1 MLFEIH
7 PLQVGQMRTNCYLV
21 KDKKSSQ
28 TLIIDPG
35 DDGEYIIEQLS
46 KLQCIPKLIIATHG
60 HFDHIMAVLTISLT
74 FQIPFRLNCKDQFL
88 VDKMR
93 ENARHF
99 LEIDPGPSPLI
110 DHDLTDRDQLKVGD
124 INFAVIETPGHTP
137 GSVCLYDKRY
147 NILLCGDLMF
157 SQGGV
162 GRTDFSYS
170 NKNDFYRSLLK
181 ILKLD
186 DKTEVYPGHGS
197 TFVLCR
203 ERKLILHTL
212 KQVSKK
218 FLYDFIS

>member
-7 PLQVGQMRTNCYLV
+7 PLIVGQMRSNCYLV
-21 KDKKSSQ
+21 KDKKSSE

-35 DDGEYIIEQLS
+35 DDGEYIVEQLTR
-46 KLQCIPKLIIATHG
+46 LTCVPKLIIATHG

-74 FQIPFRLNCKDQFL
+74 FQIPFRLNYKDQFL

-93 ENARHF
+93 ENARYF
-99 LEIDPGPSPLI
+99 LGIDPGPPPLI
-110 DHDLTDRDQLKVGD
+110 GQDLPDKDQLQLGD
-124 INFAVIETPGHTP
+124 INFTVIETPGHTP

-147 NILLCGDLMF
+147 NILLCGDLIF
-157 SQGGV
+157 AKGGV

-170 NKNDFYRSLLK
+170 DQNDFNRSLLK
-181 ILKLD
+181 IFNLD

-197 TFVLCR
+197 TFKIGR
-203 ERKLILHTL
+203 EKKLILQTL

-218 FLYDFIS
+218 FSL

>member
-7 PLQVGQMRTNCYLV
+7 PLTVGQMRSNCYLV
-21 KDKKSSQ
+21 KDKKSLE

-35 DDGEYIIEQLS
+35 DDGEYIVEQLTR
-46 KLQCIPKLIIATHG
+46 LVCVPKLIIATHG
-60 HFDHIMAVLTISLT
+60 HFDHIMAALTISLT

-99 LEIDPGPSPLI
+99 LGIDSGPPPLI
-110 DHDLTDRDQLKVGD
+110 CQDLSDQDQLQLGD
-124 INFAVIETPGHTP
+124 INFTVIETPGHTP
-137 GSVCLYDKRY
+137 GSVCLYDKRC

-157 SQGGV
+157 AQGGV

-170 NKNDFYRSLLK
+170 DKNDFNRSLLK

-186 DKTEVYPGHGS
+186 DKTEIYPGHGS
-197 TFVLCR
+197 TFKLGR
-203 ERKLILHTL
+203 ERKLILQTL

-218 FLYDFIS
+218 FSL

>member
-7 PLQVGQMRTNCYLV
+7 PLQVGQMRSNCYLV
-21 KDKKSSQ
+21 KDKKSSE

-35 DDGEYIIEQLS
+35 DDGEYIIEQLTR
-46 KLQCIPKLIIATHG
+46 LTCIPKLIVATHG

-88 VDKMR
+88 ADKMR

-99 LEIDPGPSPLI
+99 LETDAGPSPPI
-110 DHDLTDRDQLKVGD
+110 DQDLTDRDQLKVGD

-147 NILLCGDLMF
+147 NILFAGDLMF
-157 SQGGV
+157 AQGGI

-170 NKNDFYRSLLK
+170 NQNDLYSSLLK
-181 ILKLD
+181 IFRLD
-186 DKTEVYPGHGS
+186 DKTDIYPGHGS
-197 TFVLCR
+197 RFKLGS
-203 ERKLILHTL
+203 EKKLILQTF
-212 KQVSKK
+212 KQSSKK
-218 FLYDFIS
+218 FNL